1 MEPGSVPTWLLI
13 ACMALANYRASR
25 LITKDDF
32 PPVLWLRDRLAGGWR
47 PLTTR
52 EQEKWSPARPTDD
65 EPFVRHPAL
74 GTLTTIDGQPN
85 RYVRRSKR
93 SPYWLAELVSCPWCV
108 SGWLAAALT
117 TAVALT
123 VGVPAPVL
131 VWGAVWGASAL
142 LASREWA

>member
-1 MEPGSVPTWLLI
+1 MPVWLLI
-13 ACMALANYRASR
+13 LCMAVANYRLTR

-47 PLTTR
+47 PLTTK
-52 EQEKWSPARPTDD
+52 EQEST
-65 EPFVRHPAL
+65 VLPAL
-74 GTLTTIDGQPN
+74 HDGELFVADPMLGDLTLVNGRVN
-85 RYVRRSKR
+85 RYVRRAKW
-93 SPYWLAELVSCPWCV
+93 SPYWLADLVSCPWCV

-117 TAVALT
+117 AAVAIT
-123 VGVPAPVL
+123 VGVPAPLL

>member
-1 MEPGSVPTWLLI
+1 MPTWLLLI
-13 ACMALANYRASR
+13 CMAVANYRAAR

-47 PLTTR
+47 PLSMK
-52 EQEKWSPARPTDD
+52 EQEGPVRTPTDD
-65 EPFVRHPAL
+65 EPFVRDPAL
-74 GTLTTIDGQPN
+74 GTLTTIDGQVN
-85 RYVRRSKR
+85 RYVRRAKW
-93 SPYWLAELVSCPWCV
+93 SPYWLSELVSCPWCV
-108 SGWLAAALT
+108 SGWLAGALT
-117 TAVALT
+117 VAVAFT

>member
-1 MEPGSVPTWLLI
+1 MPTWLLI
-13 ACMALANYRASR
+13 ACMILANYRATR
-25 LITKDDF
+25 LATKDDL

-47 PLTTR
+47 PLTMR
-52 EQEKWSPARPTDD
+52 EQEGPVCTPSED
-65 EPFVRHPAL
+65 ESLVRDPVL
-74 GTLTTIDGQPN
+74 GSIMTIDGRMN
-85 RYVRRSKR
+85 RYVRRAGW

-117 TAVALT
+117 AAVALT
-123 VGVPAPVL
+123 VGIPAPLL

>member
-1 MEPGSVPTWLLI
+1 MPTWLLI
-13 ACMALANYRASR
+13 ACMIVANYRLTR
-25 LITKDDF
+25 LMTKDDF

-47 PLTTR
+47 PLTR
-52 EQEKWSPARPTDD
+52 KEQDQLASDPDLLIVTWAQD
-65 EPFVRHPAL
+65 VRS
-74 GTLTTIDGQPN
+74 IDGRAN
-85 RYVRRSKR
+85 RYVRRAKW

-117 TAVALT
+117 AAVALT
-123 VGVPAPVL
+123 VGVPAPLL

>member
-1 MEPGSVPTWLLI
+1 MPVWLLI
-13 ACMALANYRASR
+13 TCMILANYRASR
-25 LITKDDF
+25 LIAKDDF

-47 PLTTR
+47 PLTLAEHER
-52 EQEKWSPARPTDD
+52 
-65 EPFVRHPAL
+65 FVRATPTAKAVMQVDWSYDPD
-74 GTLTTIDGQPN
+74 DGLKQ
-85 RYVRRSKR
+85 RYVMRPKW

-117 TAVALT
+117 AAVALT
-123 VGVPAPVL
+123 VGVPAPLL

>member
-1 MEPGSVPTWLLI
+1 MPVWLLI
-13 ACMALANYRASR
+13 ACMAVANYRATR
-25 LITKDDF
+25 LIAKDDF

-47 PLTTR
+47 PLTTKEQDVVSRQPGGNQPYPLR
-52 EQEKWSPARPTDD
+52 EIRGVRNRWVTRAKW
-65 EPFVRHPAL
+65 
-74 GTLTTIDGQPN
+74 
-85 RYVRRSKR
+85 

-123 VGVPAPVL
+123 VGVPAPLL

>member
-1 MEPGSVPTWLLI
+1 MPIWLLI
-13 ACMALANYRASR
+13 TCMAVANFRFTR
-25 LITKDDF
+25 LVTKDDF

-52 EQEKWSPARPTDD
+52 EMEKYPAPRKAGGSYT
-65 EPFVRHPAL
+65 HPKL
-74 GTLTTIDGQPN
+74 GTVMEIAHEMN
-85 RYVRRSKR
+85 RYVRRSKW

-117 TAVALT
+117 AAVALT
-123 VGVPAPVL
+123 VGVPAPLL

>member
-1 MEPGSVPTWLLI
+1 M
-13 ACMALANYRASR
+13 
-25 LITKDDF
+25 
-32 PPVLWLRDRLAGGWR
+32 
-47 PLTTR
+47 R
-52 EQEKWSPARPTDD
+52 EQETPHVRPTDD
-65 EPFVRHPAL
+65 EPLVRDREL
-74 GTLTTIDGQPN
+74 GSVTLIDGQVN

-117 TAVALT
+117 AAVAFT
-123 VGVPAPVL
+123 VGVPAPLL

>member
-1 MEPGSVPTWLLI
+1 MPVWLLTLCI
-13 ACMALANYRASR
+13 TVANYRLTR

-47 PLTTR
+47 PLTTK
-52 EQEKWSPARPTDD
+52 EQENTALPTLPDG
-65 EPFVRHPAL
+65 ELFVADPML
-74 GTLTTIDGQPN
+74 GNLTTIDGRVN
-85 RYVRRSKR
+85 RYVRRAKW
-93 SPYWLAELVSCPWCV
+93 SPYWLADLVSCPWCV

-123 VGVPAPVL
+123 VGVPAPLL

>member
-1 MEPGSVPTWLLI
+1 VPTWLLI
-13 ACMALANYRASR
+13 ACMTLANYRASR

-47 PLTTR
+47 PLSMG
-52 EQEKWSPARPTDD
+52 EQEKYPTPRKADGSSY
-65 EPFVRHPAL
+65 VHPKL
-74 GTLTTIDGQPN
+74 GTVMEIDHRMN
-85 RYVRRSKR
+85 RYVRRAKW

-108 SGWLAAALT
+108 SGWLGAALT
-117 TAVALT
+117 AAVALT

>member
-1 MEPGSVPTWLLI
+1 MPVWLLI
-13 ACMALANYRASR
+13 ACMAVTNYRATR
-25 LITKDDF
+25 LATKDDF
-32 PPVLWLRDRLAGGWR
+32 PPILWLRDRLAGGWR

-52 EQEKWSPARPTDD
+52 EQEQNLLPALTDGEAYD
-65 EPFVRHPAL
+65 PPHSRL
-74 GTLTTIDGQPN
+74 GTLMRIDGRIN
-85 RYVRRSKR
+85 RYVRRAKW

-117 TAVALT
+117 VAVAFT

>member
-1 MEPGSVPTWLLI
+1 MPTWLLI
-13 ACMALANYRASR
+13 LCMAVANYRATR
-25 LITKDDF
+25 LAVRDDF

-47 PLTTR
+47 PLTAQ
-52 EQEKWSPARPTDD
+52 EQE
-65 EPFVRHPAL
+65 RHPIGLSNEEILATHPKL
-74 GTLTTIDGQPN
+74 GSVMYIDGRVN
-85 RYVRRSKR
+85 RYVRRSR
-93 SPYWLAELVSCPWCV
+93 WSPYWLAELVSCPWCV

-117 TAVALT
+117 AAVAFT

>member
-1 MEPGSVPTWLLI
+1 MPTWLLI
-13 ACMALANYRASR
+13 ACMAVANYRATR
-25 LITKDDF
+25 LIAKDDF

-47 PLTTR
+47 PLTNK
-52 EQEKWSPARPTDD
+52 ELADGPVQAPTPDD
-65 EPFVRHPAL
+65 EPFTLDPML
-74 GTLTTIDGQPN
+74 GSLTTIDGRIN
-85 RYVRRSKR
+85 RYVRRAKW

-117 TAVALT
+117 AAVALT

>member
-1 MEPGSVPTWLLI
+1 MPTWLLI
-13 ACMALANYRASR
+13 ACMILANYRAAR
-25 LITKDDF
+25 LAVRDDF
-32 PPVLWLRDRLAGGWR
+32 PPILWLRDRLAGGWR

-52 EQEKWSPARPTDD
+52 EYEMYPDVRPTDD
-65 EPFVRHPAL
+65 EPFITHPKL
-74 GTLTTIDGQPN
+74 GILTLIDGQAN
-85 RYVRRSKR
+85 RHVMRSRR

-117 TAVALT
+117 AAVALT
-123 VGVPAPVL
+123 VGIPAPVL

>member
-1 MEPGSVPTWLLI
+1 
-13 ACMALANYRASR
+13 MAVANYRATR
-25 LITKDDF
+25 LAVRDDF

-47 PLTTR
+47 PLTAQ
-52 EQEKWSPARPTDD
+52 EQERYPVALSGEDIMVT
-65 EPFVRHPAL
+65 HPRL
-74 GTLTTIDGQPN
+74 GNVMELDGRMN
-85 RYVRRSKR
+85 RYVRRAHW

-117 TAVALT
+117 AAVAFT

>member
-1 MEPGSVPTWLLI
+1 MPTWLLI
-13 ACMALANYRASR
+13 TCMAVANYRASR
-25 LITKDDF
+25 LVVKDDF

-47 PLTTR
+47 PLTAR
-52 EQEKWSPARPTDD
+52 EQDLIPVLTED
-65 EPFVRHPAL
+65 EPFQHHGVL
-74 GTLTTIDGQPN
+74 GTVTTIDGRTN

-117 TAVALT
+117 TSVALT

>member
-1 MEPGSVPTWLLI
+1 MPVWLLI
-13 ACMALANYRASR
+13 TCMVVANYRLTRFAV
-25 LITKDDF
+25 KDDF

-52 EQEKWSPARPTDD
+52 EQDVVSRQPGGNLPYPMQEVRGVQNRWVTRARW
-65 EPFVRHPAL
+65 
-74 GTLTTIDGQPN
+74 
-85 RYVRRSKR
+85 
-93 SPYWLAELVSCPWCV
+93 SPYWLADLVSCPWCV

-117 TAVALT
+117 AAVALT
-123 VGVPAPVL
+123 VGLPAPVL